1 MSTHTD
7 MWVEFAKSFGML
19 FAVLAF
25 FLLALYLV
33 RKFSGRFGTRD
44 SVELIKVLSVH
55 HLSPKEKLVLL
66 SVQDES
72 VLIGV
77 SPAGI
82 SSLAR
87 FDKIPGAALEPSQ
100 TGTGFENLLKKSL
113 IKDNREQNNNEH
125 KMPLESDASNSC
137 ADSGKGEIS

>member
-1 MSTHTD
+1 MNTDTD
-7 MWVEFAKSFGML
+7 MWMEFAKSFGML

-25 FLLALYLV
+25 FLIALYII
-33 RKFSGRFGTRD
+33 RRFSGRFGTKG

-55 HLSPKEKLVLL
+55 HLSPKEKLILV

-82 SSLAR
+82 SPLAR
-87 FDKIPGAALEPSQ
+87 FDEVPKTSLEDCE
-100 TGTGFENLLKKSL
+100 TAVTGFQTLLKKNL
-113 IKDNREQNNNEH
+113 VKGNRLH
-125 KMPLESDASNSC
+125 KMPAENDSAKSC
-137 ADSGKGEIS
+137 ADSGKGEVL

>member
-1 MSTHTD
+1 VNTHTD
-7 MWVEFAKSFGML
+7 MWLEFAKSLGML

-33 RKFSGRFGTRD
+33 RRVSGRFGARD
-44 SVELIKVLSVH
+44 SAELIKVLSVH
-55 HLSPKEKLVLL
+55 HLSPKEKLVLV

-87 FDKIPGAALEPSQ
+87 FGEVQKTVLAPSEKA
-100 TGTGFENLLKKSL
+100 TGFQTLLKKNLMKENSAH
-113 IKDNREQNNNEH
+113 N
-125 KMPLESDASNSC
+125 MPLENNSSNSRP
-137 ADSGKGEIS
+137 DSGKGERS

>member
-1 MSTHTD
+1 

-33 RKFSGRFGTRD
+33 RRFSGRFGTKG
-44 SVELIKVLSVH
+44 SVEMITVLSIH
-55 HLSPKEKLVLL
+55 HLSPKEKLMLV

-72 VLIGV
+72 LLIGV

-82 SSLAR
+82 SSLGR
-87 FDKIPGAALEPSQ
+87 FDKVQKTVLEPSE
-100 TGTGFENLLKKSL
+100 TASGFQSLLKKSL
-113 IKDNREQNNNEH
+113 IKGNSVH
-125 KMPLESDASNSC
+125 KMPLESDSSN
-137 ADSGKGEIS
+137 SGKGKIS

>member
-1 MSTHTD
+1 MNTHTD
-7 MWVEFAKSFGML
+7 MWVEFAKSLGML

-33 RKFSGRFGTRD
+33 RRVSGRFGARN
-44 SVELIKVLSVH
+44 SAELIKVLSVH
-55 HLSPKEKLVLL
+55 HLSPKEKLVLV

-87 FDKIPGAALEPSQ
+87 FGEVPKTVLAPSEK
-100 TGTGFENLLKKSL
+100 TTGFQTLLKKSL
-113 IKDNREQNNNEH
+113 MKESSGHNI
-125 KMPLESDASNSC
+125 PLENNSSNSRP
-137 ADSGKGEIS
+137 DSGKGER

>member
-1 MSTHTD
+1 VNTQPDLWM
-7 MWVEFAKSFGML
+7 EFAKSFGML
-19 FAVLAF
+19 FVVLAF
-25 FLLALYLV
+25 FLIALYLV
-33 RKFSGRFGTRD
+33 RRFSGRFGTRG

-55 HLSPKEKLVLL
+55 HLSPKEKLVLV

-87 FDKIPGAALEPSQ
+87 FDEVPKTSLEPAE
-100 TGTGFENLLKKSL
+100 TVTGFQTLLKNKL
-113 IKDNREQNNNEH
+113 IKGKRLH
-125 KMPLESDASNSC
+125 KMPSEKDSAKSGT
-137 ADSGKGEIS
+137 DSGKGEVS

>member
-1 MSTHTD
+1 MNTHTD
-7 MWVEFAKSFGML
+7 MWMEFAKSFGML

-25 FLLALYLV
+25 FLIALYIV
-33 RKFSGRFGTRD
+33 RRFSGRFGTKG
-44 SVELIKVLSVH
+44 SMELIKVLSVH
-55 HLSPKEKLVLL
+55 HLSPKEKLILV

-87 FDKIPGAALEPSQ
+87 FDEVPKTVLEPNE
-100 TGTGFENLLKKSL
+100 TVTGFQTLLKKNL
-113 IKDNREQNNNEH
+113 IKGNRLQ
-125 KMPLESDASNSC
+125 KMSSENDSANSC
-137 ADSGKGEIS
+137 ADSGKGGVS

>member
-1 MSTHTD
+1 MNAHTD
-7 MWVEFAKSFGML
+7 MWVEFAKNFGIL

-33 RKFSGRFGTRD
+33 RRFSGRFGTRG
-44 SVELIKVLSVH
+44 SVELIKVLAIH
-55 HLSPKEKLVLL
+55 HLSPKEKLMLV

-87 FDKIPGAALEPSQ
+87 FDKVPKTVLEPLE
-100 TGTGFENLLKKSL
+100 TAPGFQSLLKKSL
-113 IKDNREQNNNEH
+113 AKGNRVH
-125 KMPLESDASNSC
+125 KMPLESESSNP
-137 ADSGKGEIS
+137 GKGEIS

>member
-1 MSTHTD
+1 MNTHTD
-7 MWVEFAKSFGML
+7 MWMEFAKSFGML

-25 FLLALYLV
+25 FLMALYLV
-33 RKFSGRFGTRD
+33 RKFSGRFGTKG

-55 HLSPKEKLVLL
+55 HLSPKEKLILV

-87 FDKIPGAALEPSQ
+87 FDEVSKTLLEPRE
-100 TGTGFENLLKKSL
+100 TVTGFQTLLKKNL
-113 IKDNREQNNNEH
+113 IKGNHLN
-125 KMPLESDASNSC
+125 KMPAESDSSN
-137 ADSGKGEIS
+137 SGKGGGA

>member
-1 MSTHTD
+1 MNPDTD
-7 MWVEFAKSFGML
+7 MWMEFAKSFGML

-25 FLLALYLV
+25 FLMALYII
-33 RKFSGRFGTRD
+33 RRFSGRFGTKG

-55 HLSPKEKLVLL
+55 HLSPKEKLILV

-82 SSLAR
+82 SPLAR
-87 FDKIPGAALEPSQ
+87 FDEVPKTSLEPNE
-100 TGTGFENLLKKSL
+100 TGTGFQTLLKKNL
-113 IKDNREQNNNEH
+113 VKGNRLH
-125 KMPLESDASNSC
+125 KMPAENDSAKSC
-137 ADSGKGEIS
+137 ADSGKGEVL

>member
-1 MSTHTD
+1 

-33 RKFSGRFGTRD
+33 RRFSGRFGARN
-44 SVELIKVLSVH
+44 SVGLIKVLSVH
-55 HLSPKEKLVLL
+55 HLSPKEKLILV

-87 FDKIPGAALEPSQ
+87 FDEISKTALEPSEMA
-100 TGTGFENLLKKSL
+100 TGFQTLLKKSL
-113 IKDNREQNNNEH
+113 VKDSKSDN
-125 KMPLESDASNSC
+125 MPLKSNSSNSC
-137 ADSGKGEIS
+137 AGSGKGDAS

>member
-1 MSTHTD
+1 MNTDTD
-7 MWVEFAKSFGML
+7 MWMEFAKSFGML

-25 FLLALYLV
+25 FLMALYII
-33 RKFSGRFGTRD
+33 RRFSGRFGTKG

-55 HLSPKEKLVLL
+55 HLSPKEKLILV

-87 FDKIPGAALEPSQ
+87 FDEVPKTSLEA
-100 TGTGFENLLKKSL
+100 
-113 IKDNREQNNNEH
+113 NET
-125 KMPLESDASNSC
+125 
-137 ADSGKGEIS
+137 

>member
-1 MSTHTD
+1 MNPDTD
-7 MWVEFAKSFGML
+7 MWMEFAKSFGML

-25 FLLALYLV
+25 FLMALYII
-33 RKFSGRFGTRD
+33 RRFSGRFGTKG

-55 HLSPKEKLVLL
+55 HLSPKEKLILV

-87 FDKIPGAALEPSQ
+87 FDEVPKISLEPNE
-100 TGTGFENLLKKSL
+100 TVTGFQTLLKKNL
-113 IKDNREQNNNEH
+113 IKGNRFH
-125 KMPLESDASNSC
+125 KMPAENDSAKSC
-137 ADSGKGEIS
+137 SDSGKGEVS

>member
-1 MSTHTD
+1 MNTDTD
-7 MWVEFAKSFGML
+7 MWMEFAKSFGML

-25 FLLALYLV
+25 FLMALYII
-33 RKFSGRFGTRD
+33 RRFSGRFGTKG

-55 HLSPKEKLVLL
+55 HLSPKEKLILV

-87 FDKIPGAALEPSQ
+87 FDEVPKTSLEPNE
-100 TGTGFENLLKKSL
+100 TVTGFQTLFKNNL
-113 IKDNREQNNNEH
+113 IKCNRFH
-125 KMPLESDASNSC
+125 KMPAENDSAKSC
-137 ADSGKGEIS
+137 ADSGKGEVS

>member
-1 MSTHTD
+1 MNTHSD
-7 MWVEFAKSFGML
+7 MWMEFAKSFGML

-33 RKFSGRFGTRD
+33 RKFSGRFGARG

-55 HLSPKEKLVLL
+55 HLSPKEKLVLV
-66 SVQDES
+66 SVQNEA
-72 VLIGV
+72 VFIGV

-87 FDKIPGAALEPSQ
+87 FDKIPETGSQTVLEPAE
-100 TGTGFENLLKKSL
+100 TAKGFQNLLQKSL
-113 IKDNREQNNNEH
+113 IKGGSGH
-125 KMPLESDASNSC
+125 KMPLESDSS
-137 ADSGKGEIS
+137 DSGKGKES

>member
-1 MSTHTD
+1 

-33 RKFSGRFGTRD
+33 RRFSGRFGTKG
-44 SVELIKVLSVH
+44 SVELITVLSIH
-55 HLSPKEKLVLL
+55 HLSPKEKLMLV

-72 VLIGV
+72 LLIGV

-82 SSLAR
+82 SSLGR
-87 FDKIPGAALEPSQ
+87 FGKAQKTVLEPSE
-100 TGTGFENLLKKSL
+100 TAPGFQSLLKKSL
-113 IKDNREQNNNEH
+113 VKDNRVH
-125 KMPLESDASNSC
+125 KMPLESDSSN
-137 ADSGKGEIS
+137 SGKGKIS

>member
-1 MSTHTD
+1 MRTHTD

-33 RKFSGRFGTRD
+33 RRCSGRFGTKG
-44 SVELIKVLSVH
+44 SVELITVLSIH
-55 HLSPKEKLVLL
+55 HLSPKEKLMLV
-66 SVQDES
+66 SVRDES

-82 SSLAR
+82 SSLGR
-87 FDKIPGAALEPSQ
+87 FDKVQKTVFEPSE
-100 TGTGFENLLKKSL
+100 TAPGFQSLLKKSL
-113 IKDNREQNNNEH
+113 IKGNSVH
-125 KMPLESDASNSC
+125 KMPLESDSSN
-137 ADSGKGEIS
+137 SGKGKIS

>member
-1 MSTHTD
+1 MNTHTN

-33 RKFSGRFGTRD
+33 RRFSGRFGTSG

-55 HLSPKEKLVLL
+55 HLSPKEKLVLV
-66 SVQDES
+66 SVRNES

-87 FDKIPGAALEPSQ
+87 FDKVPETALEPA
-100 TGTGFENLLKKSL
+100 TGFQNLLQKSL
-113 IKDNREQNNNEH
+113 IKGNSDH
-125 KMPLESDASNSC
+125 KMPLEKNFSNSC
-137 ADSGKGEIS
+137 ADSGKGEES